1 MKEDI
6 YNELESISP
15 FLANLKKQNSSH
27 EELKAPPLYFETLT
41 DKIIQEAQKQE
52 APAVANSHAITQQPI
67 PQQTMPPFW
76 QTIRLWIEALI
87 QPRYAVGFAMALV
100 LLTTGWW
107 LFNNKNTHTIITDN
121 AEIAQV
127 SHDEIHNYIH
137 DNIDDFDEEL
147 FLNSPDLVDTEGVS
161 HEININDEDIE
172 KYLEEN
178 IDEKDLKDLESKL

>member
-27 EELKAPPLYFETLT
+27 EELKTPPLYFETLT
-41 DKIIQEAQKQE
+41 DKIIQEAKKQE
-52 APAVANSHAITQQPI
+52 STVVVDSRTIAHQPT
-67 PQQTMPPFW
+67 PQPTIPPFW
-76 QTIRLWIEALI
+76 QTVRLWIEALI

-107 LFNNKNTHTIITDN
+107 FFNNKNSNTAITEN
-121 AEIAQV
+121 VEIAQI

-147 FLNSPDLVDTEGVS
+147 FFNSPDLVDTEGVS
-161 HEININDEDIE
+161 HEINVNDEDIE

-178 IDEKDLKDLESKL
+178 IDEKDLKELENKL